1 MANLAVTISERC
13 TGGLTFVT
21 RSGSFRVTAALVM
34 MTKMRNGC
42 TLLVLTI
49 RSNCRPACLGGHDCK
64 QQDYE
69 DLSHA
74 ADYTK

>member
-1 MANLAVTISERC
+1 MANLAVTIGERC
-13 TGGLTFVT
+13 TGRLTLVT
-21 RSGSFRVTAALVM
+21 RSGSFRVTATMVMVTPMGNSSALLM
-34 MTKMRNGC
+34 
-42 TLLVLTI
+42 LTI
-49 RSNCRPACLGGHDCK
+49 RSNRRPACLGRHDCK